1 MEFAINW
8 NDGYEV
14 TVLMIGPH
22 GYLRHYPL
30 RNFGDHQG
38 DAKIFKE
45 VDCPKLTDTQLR
57 LLIKNYNPAVKYKR
71 INGKRFIREI

>member
-1 MEFAINW
+1 M
-8 NDGYEV
+8 V
-14 TVLMIGPH
+14 GPH

-30 RNFGDHQG
+30 RNFGYHEG

-57 LLIKNYNPAVKYKR
+57 LLIKNISIWK
-71 INGKRFIREI
+71 I